1 MASVRSHNTVRGRV
15 SALRPVWLLYA
26 VLAAGVLLGS
36 VFEMSKGTFFFG
48 WFLFFLVP
56 MSTVACAPFGFFV
69 GVLAQYR
76 VWYTQR
82 YSWRFVGVAT
92 ALMFVIMLVGWGSLI
107 VAHFDPMYVLAV
119 VWPTVTS
126 ALFMILGMYLV
137 RCNEYVESAYDAG
150 VDMDED
156 DVYDAYGNYI
166 PTGNPDD
173 YDAYGNYIARDRY
186 DADDGAYDSDDLAYE
201 ADDEYEDIDDE
212 VDDELEDE
220 ADDSGD
226 DGDDGDDD
234 EADAE
239 LEDEADDGL
248 EYETYD
254 EPGDD
259 VADTGLDENNE

>member
-1 MASVRSHNTVRGRV
+1 MARERASIARRQRTASMASVRSHNTVRGRI

-186 DADDGAYDSDDLAYE
+186 DADDGAYGDDLAYE

-212 VDDELEDE
+212 
-220 ADDSGD
+220 ADD
-226 DGDDGDDD
+226 
-234 EADAE
+234 E

>member
-1 MASVRSHNTVRGRV
+1 MAREWASIARRQRTASMASVRSHNTVRGRV

-56 MSTVACAPFGFFV
+56 MSTVACAPFGFLV

-82 YSWRFVGVAT
+82 YSWRFVGAAT

-150 VDMDED
+150 VDLDGD
-156 DVYDAYGNYI
+156 DVYDAYGNYV
-166 PTGNPDD
+166 
-173 YDAYGNYIARDRY
+173 AYGRH
-186 DADDGAYDSDDLAYE
+186 DADDGAYGDDLAYE
-201 ADDEYEDIDDE
+201 AYDEYEDIDDE
-212 VDDELEDE
+212 
-220 ADDSGD
+220 ADDV
-226 DGDDGDDD
+226 
-234 EADAE
+234 

-259 VADTGLDENNE
+259 VADTGLDQNNE